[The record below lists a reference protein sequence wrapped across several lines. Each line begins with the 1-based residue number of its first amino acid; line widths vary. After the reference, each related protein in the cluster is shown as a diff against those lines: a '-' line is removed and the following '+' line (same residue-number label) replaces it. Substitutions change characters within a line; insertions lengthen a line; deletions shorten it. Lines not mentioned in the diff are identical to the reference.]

1 MRLVGKLKRF
11 HDMKKCECG
20 VCKRNRLFQQHLENV
35 SSESRQFFEQLY
47 DAFLETE
54 MDRDYYK
61 VIVDGTWPNADEVI
75 KHVRSKVNQ

>member
-1 MRLVGKLKRF
+1 
-11 HDMKKCECG
+11 MKQCECA
-20 VCKRNRLFQQHLENV
+20 VCQRNRLFQQHLENV
-35 SSESRQFFEQLY
+35 SSDSRYFFEQLY

-75 KHVRSKVNQ
+75 KHVRSKTNQ